1 MKKWIPVLEIMEIS
15 GAGTL
20 FFKKHI
26 HKNRYNIRKILMKAY
41 KY

>member
-1 MKKWIPVLEIMEIS
+1 MKKSIPVLEIMEIS
-15 GAGTL
+15 GTGTL

-26 HKNRYNIRKILMKAY
+26 HKNENNIRKILVKAY